1 MPRPLKD
8 PALRQRRNK
17 AASAAELPAT
27 SSVGFAHELPAGEWH
42 QRTRDFWRRVWS
54 SPMATRYVEADL
66 DGLYVL
72 AGLMDQ
78 WHVGPQT
85 PMLAAEIRLQRVP
98 YGLTPIDRNR
108 LQWKI
113 EPPAAKPAE
122 PPPEQKRPAFDP
134 RKVLEMKR

>member
-1 MPRPLKD
+1 MPGPIPKD
-8 PALRQRRNK
+8 PATRQRRNK
-17 AASAAELPAT
+17 AATAAELPAAG
-27 SSVGFAHELPAGEWH
+27 VAFGHELPKGDWH
-42 QRTRDFWRRVWS
+42 QRTRDFWRRIWA

-122 PPPEQKRPAFDP
+122 PQPEQKRPAFDP